1 MYIYD
6 FIGGGKGSPST
17 KRTKIVMSLRFS
29 ALSKYSN
36 RAVICPNRANN
47 VNNMCIHTAP
57 N

>member
-1 MYIYD
+1 MYICG

-17 KRTKIVMSLRFS
+17 KRTKIMMLLRVS

-47 VNNMCIHTAP
+47 VNNMRMHTTP